1 MGIAGAAFRASNA
14 LEEIV
19 AKRILQQKL
28 EQEVAERQQ
37 RMAME
42 QSRIE
47 EGKRQFDVEAGQ
59 RTRQLDAQD
68 TDRRA
73 RSNQAGVRRM
83 LGEALV
89 QGDGPMQ
96 SQDRRGL
103 AALQV
108 EAGDAPTLLNEPKP
122 ERDPIADHEAKL
134 RLEAKYR
141 PPQRP
146 ERDPIADYEAR
157 LKLDQQYKT
166 NAQGVDP
173 AKAREKGQSMLQ
185 AAKSLR
191 SHKGL
196 GSFTGARIGNPDYAL
211 GVANEPVAGTQAA
224 DAASYFNQLKSLFTL
239 DNIGLLKGVLSDT
252 DMKILQQAATSLN
265 PSMRDET
272 FAAELD
278 NVIQKLEAGLGGSQA
293 GGLAPMAP
301 VSSRGTGGPAPSAD
315 VDALIA
321 KYGRK
326 R

>member
-1 MGIAGAAFRASNA
+1 LLA
-14 LEEIV
+14 
-19 AKRILQQKL
+19 QKL
-28 EQEVAERQQ
+28 EQEIAERQQ

-42 QSRIE
+42 QQRID

-59 RTRQLDAQD
+59 RSRELDARD

-73 RSNQAGVRRM
+73 RSNQQGVRRM

-89 QGDGPMQ
+89 QGDGPMN
-96 SQDRRGL
+96 SQDRRGM

-122 ERDPIADHEAKL
+122 ERDPIADYRERKKIDAEYDKPSAAPRPQVFQVNGKL
-134 RLEAKYR
+134 VDANGRVV
-141 PPQRP
+141 
-146 ERDPIADYEAR
+146 YEGSG
-157 LKLDQQYKT
+157 

-173 AKAREKGQSMLQ
+173 AKAREKGQSMLD

-211 GVANEPVAGTQAA
+211 GVANEPIAGTQAA

-239 DNIGLLKGVLSDT
+239 DNIGLLKGVLSDS

-265 PSMRDET
+265 PAMRDET

-278 NVIQKLEAGLGGSQA
+278 NVIQKLELGLGGQPA
-293 GGLAPMAP
+293 GGLAPMKP
-301 VSSRGTGGPAPSAD
+301 VSSREGTPD
-315 VDALIA
+315 RVDELIA
-321 KYGRK
+321 KYGRRK
-326 R
+326 